1 MKKSFKNLRK
11 FKKLLDMLNVYLQTN
26 AGTCTADLGLTYWL
40 VDIKK
45 QQQMNESSTNVAYRK

>member
-1 MKKSFKNLRK
+1 
-11 FKKLLDMLNVYLQTN
+11 MLNVYLQTN